1 MLNPFFLQ
9 GSSGEQ
15 GLIQDLINEQ
25 IRMYG
30 VEVYYLPRKYVT
42 KNTVIEEV
50 IRSKFDISYPIEA
63 YVDSYD
69 GYGGPGSLLSK
80 FGIQD
85 IDDLT
90 LVISKER
97 FESYITPLSQNL
109 PNIELASRPK
119 EGDLIYFPL
128 GDRLFEIKYVEH
140 EKPFYQLQ
148 KNYVYELRCELFRY
162 EDEEIDTSID
172 YIDDNIQQLGYIQTL
187 TLVGVGTTATAVS
200 SVYNGAVKTLTI
212 TQRGGGYTSSPNVKF
227 SASLFGR
234 TAVGIATMIGNLV
247 NCEGDN
253 TKLKVQGVEIT
264 DPGYGYATAP
274 GVLFNGGGGVGAA
287 ATTTIANGVV
297 GIITLTNGGSGYPGP
312 PTVTF
317 SSPVGGGVTAIARA
331 YVTAGI
337 VTAIRIVDGGSGYTT
352 PPTIIIESPY
362 SAGLGTFF
370 YNETVTGT
378 ISSTTGVV
386 RSWNAATNTL
396 QIANPSGDWSNGEL
410 VIGNDSRATYKLI
423 IINTDNVVDPYYEND
438 TIETEADQILD
449 FSERN
454 PFGIP

>member
-97 FESYITPLSQNL
+97 FESYITPLSKNL

-162 EDEEIDTSID
+162 EDEEIDTSIEF
-172 YIDDNIQQLGYIQTL
+172 IDDNIEQLGYIQTL

-200 SVYNGAVKTLTI
+200 SIYNGAVKTVTV
-212 TQRGGGYTSSPNVKF
+212 TQRGGGYTSSPTVNF

-234 TAVGIATMIGNLV
+234 TAAGIATMIGNLV
-247 NCEGDN
+247 NCEGDD

-274 GVLFNGGGGVGAA
+274 GVLFTGGGGVGAA
-287 ATTTIANGVV
+287 ATTTIADGVV
-297 GIITLTNGGSGYPGP
+297 GIITVTNSGGGYPGP

-317 SSPVGGGVTAIARA
+317 SSPVGGGVTAVARA

-352 PPTIIIESPY
+352 PPTITIESPY

-386 RSWNAATNTL
+386 RSWSAVTNTL
-396 QIANPSGDWSNGEL
+396 QVANPSGDWTDGEL
-410 VIGNDSRATYKLI
+410 IIGNDSRATYKLI

>member
-162 EDEEIDTSID
+162 EDEEIDTSIN

>member
-1 MLNPFFLQ
+1 
-9 GSSGEQ
+9 
-15 GLIQDLINEQ
+15 
-25 IRMYG
+25 MYG

-297 GIITLTNGGSGYPGP
+297 GIITLTNGGRGYPGP

-438 TIETEADQILD
+438 TIQTEADQILD

>member
-162 EDEEIDTSID
+162 EDEEIDTSIEF
-172 YIDDNIQQLGYIQTL
+172 IDDNIEQLGYIQTL

-200 SVYNGAVKTLTI
+200 SIYNGAVKTVTV
-212 TQRGGGYTSSPNVKF
+212 TQRGGGYTSSPTVNF

-234 TAVGIATMIGNLV
+234 TAAGIATMIGNLV
-247 NCEGDN
+247 NCEGDD

-274 GVLFNGGGGVGAA
+274 GVLFTGGGGVGAA
-287 ATTTIANGVV
+287 ATTTIADGVV
-297 GIITLTNGGSGYPGP
+297 GIITVTNSGGGYPGP

-317 SSPVGGGVTAIARA
+317 SSPVGGGVTAVARA

-337 VTAIRIVDGGSGYTT
+337 VTAIRIVDGGSGYTI
-352 PPTIIIESPY
+352 PPTITIESPY

-386 RSWNAATNTL
+386 RSWSAVTNTL
-396 QIANPSGDWSNGEL
+396 QVANPSGDWTDGEL
-410 VIGNDSRATYKLI
+410 IIGNDSRATYKLI

>member
-162 EDEEIDTSID
+162 EDEEINTSID
-172 YIDDNIQQLGYIQTL
+172 YIDDNIEQLGYIQTL

-200 SVYNGAVKTLTI
+200 SIYNGAVKTVTV
-212 TQRGGGYTSSPNVKF
+212 TQRGGGYTSSPTVNF

-234 TAVGIATMIGNLV
+234 TAAGIATMIGNLV
-247 NCEGDN
+247 NCEGDD
-253 TKLKVQGVEIT
+253 TKLKVQGVEII

-274 GVLFNGGGGVGAA
+274 GVLFAGGGGVGAA
-287 ATTTIANGVV
+287 ATTTIADGVV
-297 GIITLTNGGSGYPGP
+297 GIITVTNSGGGYPGP

-317 SSPVGGGVTAIARA
+317 SSPVGGGVTAVARA

-337 VTAIRIVDGGSGYTT
+337 VTAIRIVDGGSGYTI
-352 PPTIIIESPY
+352 PPTITIESPY

-386 RSWNAATNTL
+386 RSWSAVTNTL
-396 QIANPSGDWSNGEL
+396 QVANPSGDWTDGEL
-410 VIGNDSRATYKLI
+410 IIGNDSRATYKLI